1 MSKYNPIELTK
12 EDILIDL
19 EKAENKVKDLTD
31 VLNRCTEEKHNFELL
46 CNSFKERN
54 NQLTKELEEVKLDN
68 IKLAK
73 QVEDS
78 IKDAIENLRNAL
90 AFAARSEEPYVA
102 KHIADKIMDLDTLIR
117 VNELISN
124 LEKHETRT
132 D

>member
-1 MSKYNPIELTK
+1 MS
-12 EDILIDL
+12 EDDLIDEL
-19 EKAENKVKDLTD
+19 KDADKQVEKLENKVKDLTD

-78 IKDAIENLRNAL
+78 IKQFRN
-90 AFAARSEEPYVA
+90 
-102 KHIADKIMDLDTLIR
+102 KG
-117 VNELISN
+117 EL
-124 LEKHETRT
+124 
-132 D
+132 

>member
-1 MSKYNPIELTK
+1 VNEN
-12 EDILIDL
+12 DLIDEL
-19 EKAENKVKDLTD
+19 QDADKQVEKLENKVKDLTD

-78 IKDAIENLRNAL
+78 IKQFRN
-90 AFAARSEEPYVA
+90 
-102 KHIADKIMDLDTLIR
+102 KG
-117 VNELISN
+117 EL
-124 LEKHETRT
+124 
-132 D
+132 

>member
-1 MSKYNPIELTK
+1 MNEN
-12 EDILIDL
+12 DLIDEL
-19 EKAENKVKDLTD
+19 QDADKQVEKLENKVKDLTD

-78 IKDAIENLRNAL
+78 IKQFRN
-90 AFAARSEEPYVA
+90 
-102 KHIADKIMDLDTLIR
+102 KG
-117 VNELISN
+117 EL
-124 LEKHETRT
+124 
-132 D
+132 

>member
-1 MSKYNPIELTK
+1 VNEN
-12 EDILIDL
+12 DLIDEL
-19 EKAENKVKDLTD
+19 QDADKQVEKLENKVKDLTD

-78 IKDAIENLRNAL
+78 INQFRN
-90 AFAARSEEPYVA
+90 
-102 KHIADKIMDLDTLIR
+102 KG
-117 VNELISN
+117 EL
-124 LEKHETRT
+124 
-132 D
+132 

>member
-1 MSKYNPIELTK
+1 MSDKDFNNIMDDMRKEIEAYKKFEK
-12 EDILIDL
+12 EIKQKVEDL
-19 EKAENKVKDLTD
+19 KD

-78 IKDAIENLRNAL
+78 INKFRN
-90 AFAARSEEPYVA
+90 
-102 KHIADKIMDLDTLIR
+102 KG
-117 VNELISN
+117 EL
-124 LEKHETRT
+124 
-132 D
+132 

>member
-78 IKDAIENLRNAL
+78 IKQFRN
-90 AFAARSEEPYVA
+90 
-102 KHIADKIMDLDTLIR
+102 KG
-117 VNELISN
+117 EL
-124 LEKHETRT
+124 
-132 D
+132 

>member
-1 MSKYNPIELTK
+1 MDKDFNNIMDDMRKEIEAYKKFEK
-12 EDILIDL
+12 EIKQKVEDL
-19 EKAENKVKDLTD
+19 KD

-78 IKDAIENLRNAL
+78 LKQFRN
-90 AFAARSEEPYVA
+90 
-102 KHIADKIMDLDTLIR
+102 KG
-117 VNELISN
+117 EL
-124 LEKHETRT
+124 
-132 D
+132 

>member
-1 MSKYNPIELTK
+1 MDKDFNNIMDDMRKEIEAYKKFEK
-12 EDILIDL
+12 EIKQKVEDL
-19 EKAENKVKDLTD
+19 KD

-78 IKDAIENLRNAL
+78 INQFRN
-90 AFAARSEEPYVA
+90 
-102 KHIADKIMDLDTLIR
+102 KG
-117 VNELISN
+117 EL
-124 LEKHETRT
+124 
-132 D
+132 

>member
-1 MSKYNPIELTK
+1 MDKDFNNIMDDMRKEIEVYKKFEK
-12 EDILIDL
+12 EIKQKVEDL
-19 EKAENKVKDLTD
+19 KD

-78 IKDAIENLRNAL
+78 INQFRN
-90 AFAARSEEPYVA
+90 
-102 KHIADKIMDLDTLIR
+102 KG
-117 VNELISN
+117 EL
-124 LEKHETRT
+124 
-132 D
+132 

>member
-1 MSKYNPIELTK
+1 M
-12 EDILIDL
+12 
-19 EKAENKVKDLTD
+19 KV
-31 VLNRCTEEKHNFELL
+31 
-46 CNSFKERN
+46 S
-54 NQLTKELEEVKLDN
+54 
-68 IKLAK
+68 K

-78 IKDAIENLRNAL
+78 VKDAIENLRNAL

>member
-1 MSKYNPIELTK
+1 VSKYNPIELTK

-78 IKDAIENLRNAL
+78 INQFRN
-90 AFAARSEEPYVA
+90 
-102 KHIADKIMDLDTLIR
+102 KG
-117 VNELISN
+117 EL
-124 LEKHETRT
+124 
-132 D
+132 

>member
-1 MSKYNPIELTK
+1 MDKDFNNIMDDMRKEIEAYKKFEK
-12 EDILIDL
+12 EIKQKVDDL
-19 EKAENKVKDLTD
+19 KD

-78 IKDAIENLRNAL
+78 LKQFRN
-90 AFAARSEEPYVA
+90 
-102 KHIADKIMDLDTLIR
+102 KG
-117 VNELISN
+117 EL
-124 LEKHETRT
+124 
-132 D
+132 